1 MSWTAPHTW
10 VAGAPITIALLNAQ
24 VRDNELV
31 LHDPVTSMLPLPVE
45 AIVGASAAVALPA
58 NDDLAHL
65 GVIIVPRPIT
75 VKDIQY
81 NIGAGG
87 GATSAVRLAIYTED
101 GQTKIIDVV
110 DVCGANT
117 GIRTWAIAPDLLV
130 EAGNYIIWIGHSVYA
145 TSAKTIYRY
154 TYDTTLQAHVAGEAD
169 LSGTLT
175 IAGGIGEAPAT
186 ITIDGFTSVAGAL
199 IPVVRFLGLA

>member
-1 MSWTAPHTW
+1 MAWHAPWTW
-10 VAGAPITIALLNAQ
+10 ITGNVITKTLLDEQ
-24 VRDNELV
+24 IRDNMLV
-31 LHDPVTSMLPLPVE
+31 LHDSVASMLPLPVE
-45 AIVGASAAVALPA
+45 AVVGASAAVALPA

-87 GATSAVRLAIYTED
+87 GANAIVRLALYTED
-101 GQTKIIDVV
+101 GQTKLIDVT
-110 DVCGANT
+110 DACGANT
-117 GIRTWAIAPDLLV
+117 GVRTFAITPDLAL
-130 EAGNYIIWIGHSVYA
+130 EAGNYIIWIAHSVYH
-145 TSAKTIYRY
+145 TSAKTVYRY
-154 TYDTTLQAHVAGEAD
+154 TYDTTLEAHVAGEAD

-199 IPVVRFLGLA
+199 IPVVRFLGTV